1 MSNLRYIFRE
11 LDDDGDGWPEGLG
24 NVERRGMG
32 EEKLDNT
39 TATIRGLCDLVDMAR
54 RQGRHGAPRAG
65 RARRRATSRRRF
77 DAEWWMP
84 EVPQHADS
92 LGEGNE
98 KIQQR
103 HWIGVTPMEIETVR
117 DGRPCRA

>member
-1 MSNLRYIFRE
+1 
-11 LDDDGDGWPEGLG
+11 
-24 NVERRGMG
+24 MG

-39 TATIRGLCDLVDMAR
+39 TATMRGLRDLEDLAKSKGDTATATWAGEKAADLEAR
-54 RQGRHGAPRAG
+54 FESA
-65 RARRRATSRRRF
+65 
-77 DAEWWMP
+77 WWMP

-92 LGEGNE
+92 LGDPGNA

-117 DGRPCRA
+117 DGRVMPGPDHRATTATPR